1 MEAVPLPFEPSLSV
15 VVPTYNERDNLPAV
29 LGEVLAFLP
38 RACRR
43 FELVV
48 VDDGSTDDSQAVIS
62 SRPEVRVI
70 RHARNLGLTA
80 ALRTGFGAAAQEF
93 VTWLPADGQIAPAE
107 LGKMLA
113 AWRGEDLLLSTYHHR
128 PDGLSRTVMS
138 RSLRLLL
145 YLATGFRDRLEGP
158 YLFRRCLLDELEL
171 VARTSAG
178 SIGLEIG
185 AKARAFGKQIGSTEI
200 ECSPRRSGSSKVV
213 SARNIVAYLG
223 ELWRIRRSLQALA
236 ARRRSASE

>member
-1 MEAVPLPFEPSLSV
+1 MGAVPLPFEPSLSV
-15 VVPTYNERDNLPAV
+15 VVPSYNERDNLSPV
-29 LGEVLAFLP
+29 LAGVLAFLP

-43 FELVV
+43 FELLV
-48 VDDGSTDDSQAVIS
+48 VDDGSTDGSAAAIPSVPD
-62 SRPEVRVI
+62 VRVI
-70 RHARNLGLTA
+70 SHARNLGLTA
-80 ALRTGFGAAAQEF
+80 ALRTGFSAAGGEF

-113 AWRGEDLLLSTYHHR
+113 AWRGEDLLLSTYRHR

-158 YLFRRCLLDELEL
+158 YLFRRSLLDELEL

-185 AKARAFGKQIGSTEI
+185 AKARAFGKRIGSTEI
-200 ECSPRRSGSSKVV
+200 ECAPRRSGSSKVV
-213 SARNIVAYLG
+213 SAGNIVAYFG
-223 ELWRIRRSLQALA
+223 ELWRIRRSLRALI
-236 ARRRSASE
+236 ARRRRAA